1 MTTSFFA
8 KYIPGVRWLLPILP
22 IGALLLPVGA
32 AISHEHSANESA
44 EQTRVIEWLK
54 SWKRPKGHQ
63 SLPHRQMSCCYIS
76 GLQQD
81 CFAVKETRVASDGS
95 FEVFPDV
102 EGHFEYARWYKV
114 PPDIDE
120 ANQPDPRESPDSR
133 SYVCIAGAT
142 VICFVAG
149 AGF

>member
-1 MTTSFFA
+1 MTASLFA
-8 KYIPGVRWLLPILP
+8 KYIPSVRWLFP
-22 IGALLLPVGA
+22 LLLIASSLPVGT
-32 AISHEHSANESA
+32 AISHEHSVNESA
-44 EQTRVIEWLK
+44 EQARVIEWLK
-54 SWKRPKGHQ
+54 SWKRPGGNGYA
-63 SLPHRQMSCCYIS
+63 HRTMSCCYIS

-81 CFAVKETRVASDGS
+81 CFPVKETRIAPDGS
-95 FEVFPDV
+95 YEVFPDV

-114 PPDIDE
+114 PPSIDE

-133 SYVCIAGAT
+133 SYVCIAGSN